1 METSNMAAQV
11 PPRARTHQPC
21 AACRMLRRRCDRDC
35 ILAPYFPSYE
45 IEKFAGVHKV
55 FGASNVIKMIQM
67 VEESRREDAVKA
79 IIYEATTRLRDPVYG
94 SAGAIF
100 HLQKMIQDLNTQ
112 LDSIRTQT
120 LVLREQ
126 RDQLLGILKNVHRRD
141 PVSPI
146 DFPTFGDAGS
156 LSIDDTVGCGPSSF
170 PSDCDWIL

>member
-1 METSNMAAQV
+1 M
-11 PPRARTHQPC
+11 C
-21 AACRMLRRRCDRDC
+21 L
-35 ILAPYFPSYE
+35 Y
-45 IEKFAGVHKV
+45 
-55 FGASNVIKMIQM
+55 QM

-120 LVLREQ
+120 LVLQEQ